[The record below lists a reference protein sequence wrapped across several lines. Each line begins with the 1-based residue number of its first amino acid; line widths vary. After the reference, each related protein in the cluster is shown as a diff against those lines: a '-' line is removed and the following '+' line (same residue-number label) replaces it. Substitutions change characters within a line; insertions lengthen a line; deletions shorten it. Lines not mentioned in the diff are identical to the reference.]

1 MRLGTILETLKI
13 ISETP
18 MSSYTF
24 SKYRRISYSEA
35 RRRLKYLE
43 KMGLAKSEKRIA
55 ERISFVYSITEKG
68 NSLLRYFL
76 REPLPERESYSS
88 LYFP

>member
-13 ISETP
+13 ISEAP
-18 MSSYTF
+18 MAPYALA
-24 SKYRRISYSEA
+24 KYREISYSEA
-35 RRRLKYLE
+35 WRRLKYLE

-76 REPLPERESYSS
+76 REPLLESYSS